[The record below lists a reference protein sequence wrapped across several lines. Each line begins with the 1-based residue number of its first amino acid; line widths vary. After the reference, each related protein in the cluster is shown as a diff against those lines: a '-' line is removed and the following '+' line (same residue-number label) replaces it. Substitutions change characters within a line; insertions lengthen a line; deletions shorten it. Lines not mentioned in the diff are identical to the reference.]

1 MSHRKLHAIATPRQ
15 DTALTRVGRSSP
27 HGPASDDAGISPA
40 YANPPLV
47 RASTVLAGSLREWR
61 ERAALPTRD
70 KPAAAYGRF
79 GTPTTQAFESAMA
92 ELESAHRAL
101 CFPSGLAACTISLL
115 ALAPPGS
122 HVLITASVY
131 WPVREFAE
139 ETLTQLGCTVEFFNE
154 IDADGIAA
162 RLRPDTS
169 VVYLESPG
177 SLTFE
182 VCDVDHIAAR
192 CHAAGVRVV
201 MDNTWATPVLFRPL
215 EHGVDVS
222 VQSATKYICGHSD
235 CILGVAACNEETWR
249 AVATLATRFGQTASP
264 DDLYQGLRGLRT
276 LGVRMRQH
284 GASAVTLAH
293 WLAARPEV
301 MHVFSPV
308 MPGHP
313 GHAEWKRLYDGASG
327 VFSFVLKPVPEAV
340 LARFFDSL
348 RAFGIGLSWGGFES
362 LVVPVPS
369 GRTLAMQ
376 QVQGGGQLVR
386 IAAGLEAIEDLVEDL
401 RQALD
406 SMIDVSS
413 LALSAQVA

>member
-1 MSHRKLHAIATPRQ
+1 MPHRNMHATTTPSS
-15 DTALTRVGRSSP
+15 DTVLTRVGRTASP
-27 HGPASDDAGISPA
+27 DSAFV

-61 ERAALPTRD
+61 SRAALPTHD
-70 KPAAAYGRF
+70 KPTAAYGRF
-79 GTPTTQAFESAMA
+79 GTPTTQAFESAIA

-101 CFPSGLAACTISLL
+101 CFPSGLAACTMALL

-122 HVLITASVY
+122 HVLMTQNVY

-139 ETLTQLGCTVEFFNE
+139 TTMVRLGCTVEFFSE

-162 RLRPDTS
+162 RFRANTS

-192 CHAAGVRVV
+192 CHAAGIRMV
-201 MDNTWATPVLFRPL
+201 MDNTWATPLLFRPL

-235 CILGVAACNEETWR
+235 CILGVAACNADTWR
-249 AVATLATRFGQTASP
+249 EVAGMATRFGQTASP

-284 GASAVTLAH
+284 SSSATYLAH
-293 WLAARPEV
+293 WLAARHEV
-301 MHVFSPV
+301 MQVCSPV
-308 MPGHP
+308 IEGHP
-313 GHAEWKRLYDGASG
+313 GHAAWKRLYDGASG
-327 VFSFVLKPVPEAV
+327 VFSFVLRPVPEPV
-340 LARFFDSL
+340 LAAFFDQL
-348 RAFGIGLSWGGFES
+348 AVFGIGLSWGGFES

-369 GRTLAMQ
+369 GDSLAMRATA
-376 QVQGGGQLVR
+376 GCGQLVR
-386 IAAGLEAIEDLVEDL
+386 IAAGLEAVEDL
-401 RQALD
+401 ARDLHQAFD
-406 SMIDVSS
+406 AMN
-413 LALSAQVA
+413 LALASSTPAKAA